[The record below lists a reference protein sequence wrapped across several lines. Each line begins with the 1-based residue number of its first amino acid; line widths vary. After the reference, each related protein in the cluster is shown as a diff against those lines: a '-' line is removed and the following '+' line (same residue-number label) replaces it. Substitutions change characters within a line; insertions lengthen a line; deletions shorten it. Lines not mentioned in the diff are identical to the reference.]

1 MVHYYQQVGRALDE
15 AYGILLG
22 GKEDKEITDYFI
34 RTAFPPQAHITVV
47 IEALNQADDGLSVP
61 MMQKEVNLSQGAI
74 NRTLKFLAVEATSP
88 VTKIGSKWI

>member
-34 RTAFPPQAHITVV
+34 RTAFPPQAHIDVV
-47 IEALNQADDGLSVP
+47 IEALNQADDAKRSESG
-61 MMQKEVNLSQGAI
+61 QGAI
-74 NRTLKFLAVEATSP
+74 NRTLKFLAVETTSP

>member
-34 RTAFPPQAHITVV
+34 RTAFPPQAHIDVV
-47 IEALNQADDGLSVP
+47 IEALNQVDDAKRGESESGCHQQNPQV
-61 MMQKEVNLSQGAI
+61 SCC
-74 NRTLKFLAVEATSP
+74 
-88 VTKIGSKWI
+88 GSHVSSD